1 MTIPWTES
9 DLAARGYGPDGRR
22 LVQPIPAS
30 PASPFA
36 GRDGATGGLTSAVG
50 DNARAAAAAV
60 NAGPGS
66 IEDRAGNEREAP
78 SRNKFGAV
86 RTVAPASWGGERL
99 ADSKAGAELSRTL
112 ETRKQVGS
120 IIDWWEEVSLPLG
133 VDERGKV
140 IRYRADAMLL
150 LGYVDAPDGG
160 EPAMVVRFL
169 DRKRGS
175 MDTRTSAAKRA
186 ALRNRGLN
194 VEVVK

>member
-50 DNARAAAAAV
+50 ENARAAAQAV
-60 NAGPGS
+60 NAGAGPIGS
-66 IEDRAGNEREAP
+66 DAGNAREP
-78 SRNKFGAV
+78 RRSKFGAI
-86 RTVAPASWGGERL
+86 RTMAPASWGGERL
-99 ADSKAGAELSRTL
+99 ADSRTGAALARTL
-112 ETRKQVGS
+112 DTRKQVGS
-120 IIDWWEEVSLPLG
+120 ILDWFEEVSLPVG

-140 IRYRADAMLL
+140 IRYRPDAMLL

-160 EPAMVVRFL
+160 EPAMVVRLL
-169 DRKRGS
+169 DAKRG
-175 MDTRTSAAKRA
+175 MHDTPTSKAKRA
-186 ALRNRGLN
+186 ALRQRGWN
-194 VEVVK
+194 VELWTP